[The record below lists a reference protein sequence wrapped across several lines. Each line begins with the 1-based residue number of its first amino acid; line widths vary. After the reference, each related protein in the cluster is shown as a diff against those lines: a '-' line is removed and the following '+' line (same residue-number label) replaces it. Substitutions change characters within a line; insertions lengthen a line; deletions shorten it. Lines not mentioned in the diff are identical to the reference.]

1 MQHCVCCELIKLT
14 FVLACFR
21 FERWDVVV
29 EAWGPGA
36 AAGAAHSAALLCAGV
51 RGVVLRGAGAE
62 PDVALR
68 LHLRRGAPQQ
78 RESASPR
85 RAVVVAAAAGAD
97 QAAPRQLSQTPHFQR
112 QPLQVRVNF
121 LSFVCVHLHFL
132 HARILFALLLTQSL
146 LDDAFEIYHFLYFRV
161 RFASLANV

>member
-1 MQHCVCCELIKLT
+1 MV
-14 FVLACFR
+14 CFR

-36 AAGAAHSAALLCAGV
+36 AAGAAHSAALLRAGV
-51 RGVVLRGAGAE
+51 RGVVLRGTGAE

-78 RESASPR
+78 REGAPPR
-85 RAVVVAAAAGAD
+85 RAVVAAAAGAD

-112 QPLQVRVNF
+112 QPLQVRLNF
-121 LSFVCVHLHFL
+121 LSFVHLHFL

-146 LDDAFEIYHFLYFRV
+146 LDDAFEIYPFLYFRV
-161 RFASLANV
+161 RFASIANV